1 MTKGSKTRDNFV
13 LFPLGKKRFA
23 LSAEQV
29 SELSRQRAHGE
40 DEQQT
45 FPHTT
50 RLLTGV
56 VLRRNQIV
64 PVADIAPALI
74 GPEVLE
80 RKFYLIVNLGL
91 RGKVNRAAVPV
102 TGECELA
109 EAERL
114 PVTGKL
120 PLYVSGLLSLNN
132 EEIVEVLDLER
143 LISAEVRA

>member
-1 MTKGSKTRDNFV
+1 MTKASKAHDNFV
-13 LFPLGKKRFA
+13 VFPLGKKRFA

-29 SELSRQRAHGE
+29 SELSRQKEQGE

-45 FPHTT
+45 FPHTS

-64 PVADIAPALI
+64 PVADIASTLI
-74 GPEVLE
+74 GADVPE
-80 RKFYLIVNLGL
+80 RKFYLIANLSG
-91 RGKVNRAAVPV
+91 RGKATRVAVPV

-114 PVTGKL
+114 PVSGKL
-120 PLYVSGLLSLNN
+120 PLYVSGLLSFND
-132 EEIVEVLDLER
+132 EIVEVLDLER
-143 LISAEVRA
+143 LIAAEVRA